1 MKSLLRVLNYLR
13 PHRHL
18 VLCTMTFAVL
28 TTLIDL
34 TPPWLIKK
42 IVDAVVRESSFATI
56 APFLALILCAYAG
69 RNLANSLR
77 IRFNNGLEQK
87 VIFDMRQEVYGRLQ
101 KLPLPYFD
109 NMSTGEILSR
119 INDDVTSV
127 ERVFIDGVEQFT
139 IACLMLIGVTT
150 CLLLLNWK
158 LALLAMIPIPF
169 LVLGALIYTK
179 NVHQFYRVIRQKL
192 ALMNAFLQDRISG
205 IRMVKA
211 FSREKSEQESFGK
224 KNEDYCNSNLL
235 VVRAWSL
242 FTPSM
247 TFTASLGTLLILTF
261 GSRQVLAHQL
271 SLGEWIAFV
280 SYLALF
286 YQPINQIHSLNH
298 MMQHAMAAGR
308 RIFEILDSP
317 EEGHCEHSQALC
329 VETIHSSQCVKSQS
343 EFKISLDNRIASL
356 PLGAPCN
363 DKGQPVL
370 CFENVNFFYKEQI
383 DILKDVSFQVCEK
396 EKIAL
401 VGLTG
406 AGKTTIFSLI
416 LRFYAGWNGVIRF
429 CGQDITQMPLGVLRS
444 QFGVVFQEPFL
455 FNGTIRE
462 NILYGAPNATEQ
474 EMVQAATAARSHEFI
489 SKLPKGYDSWV
500 GERGVKL
507 SVGEK
512 QRVTIARA
520 ILRNPPVVLLDEATS
535 NLDSQTESAIQEALE
550 ELMKDKTVL
559 IIAHRLA
566 TVMHS
571 DRILV
576 LHEGRIRAAGPHAE
590 LYEKDALYRS
600 LIENHFRYSKTLE
613 TLTTG

>member
-1 MKSLLRVLNYLR
+1 MKNLFRVLSYLR
-13 PHRHL
+13 PYRHL
-18 VLCTMTFAVL
+18 ALLTMMFAVL

-34 TPPWLIKK
+34 APPWIIKK
-42 IVDAVVRESSFATI
+42 LVDGVVREAPYSAI
-56 APFLALILCAYAG
+56 LPFLGLVLMAYAG

-77 IRFNNGLEQK
+77 IRFNNKLEQK
-87 VIFDMRQEVYGRLQ
+87 VVFDMRQELYAKLQ
-101 KLPLPYFD
+101 KLPLHYFD

-119 INDDVTSV
+119 VNDDVSSV

-139 IACLMLIGVTT
+139 VASLTLIGVTV

-158 LALLAMIPIPF
+158 LALLAMIPIPV
-169 LVLGALIYTK
+169 LILGAVIYTK
-179 NVHQFYRVIRQKL
+179 TVHQYYRVIRQKL

-205 IRMVKA
+205 IRLVKA
-211 FSREKSEQESFGK
+211 FSRESMEQEAFGK
-224 KNEDYCNSNLL
+224 KNEDYCHSNLL
-235 VVRAWSL
+235 VSRIWSL

-247 TFTASLGTLLILTF
+247 MFIASLGTLLILTF
-261 GSRQVLAHQL
+261 GSKQVLAHQMTV
-271 SLGEWIAFV
+271 GAWVAFV

-286 YQPINQIHSLNH
+286 YEPINRIHSLNH
-298 MMQHAMAAGR
+298 MMQHAVAAGR

-317 EEGHCEHSQALC
+317 TEETLAAAAGE
-329 VETIHSSQCVKSQS
+329 
-343 EFKISLDNRIASL
+343 IASAVAQ
-356 PLGAPCN
+356 PRN
-363 DKGQPVL
+363 DGKTML
-370 CFENVNFFYKEQI
+370 HFENVSFSYGKQTNVL
-383 DILKDVSFQVCEK
+383 DNVSFQVGEK

-406 AGKTTIFSLI
+406 AGKSTIFGLI
-416 LRFYAGWNGVIRF
+416 LRFYMGWQGAIRYR
-429 CGQDITQMPLGVLRS
+429 GQDTAQMPLDQLRG

-462 NILYGAPNATEQ
+462 NILYGSP
-474 EMVQAATAARSHEFI
+474 AATDKQMEEAAIAARAHDFI

-520 ILRNPPVVLLDEATS
+520 LLRNAPVILLDEATS

-550 ELMKDKTVL
+550 ELTRDKTVL

-566 TVMHS
+566 TVMHA
-571 DRILV
+571 DRIIV
-576 LHEGRIRAAGPHAE
+576 LHEGKIRAAGPHAE

-600 LIENHFRYSKTLE
+600 LIENHFRYSKSL
-613 TLTTG
+613 GSPPFS